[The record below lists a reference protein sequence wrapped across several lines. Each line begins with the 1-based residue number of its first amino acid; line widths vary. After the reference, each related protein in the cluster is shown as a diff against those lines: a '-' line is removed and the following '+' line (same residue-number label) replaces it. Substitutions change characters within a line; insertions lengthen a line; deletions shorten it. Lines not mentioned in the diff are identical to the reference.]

1 MHVPFSYVLILFF
14 KTLGYVDDY
23 DFEDDIEEEIEYRA
37 YFSSAPVKPVLG
49 RPSVLNR
56 SAELDDILEEDADD
70 REDDGDDENEGSP
83 SPAAI
88 SSPSSHS
95 PEGSFR

>member
-1 MHVPFSYVLILFF
+1 MNS
-14 KTLGYVDDY
+14 
-23 DFEDDIEEEIEYRA
+23 
-37 YFSSAPVKPVLG
+37 G

-56 SAELDDILEEDADD
+56 SAELDDILEED
-70 REDDGDDENEGSP
+70 REGDGDDENEGSP

-88 SSPSSHS
+88 SSPSTHS